1 MADATP
7 TLLSNASSNRPGAEE
22 TLKPPSVTEKT
33 VSAMAKQLGMS
44 LDNKA
49 GTFASDPDKIKYTD
63 GHLELTM
70 YRASGGIRFIDRARW
85 QVDDLKADLKIEDA
99 AASRLAQNFVKKYQ
113 LAPGF
118 ILEITVKDNALYG
131 QATNQPMLRLWRAL
145 RSS

>member
-1 MADATP
+1 MDIKVTGKLIDPPRGQAHVY
-7 TLLSNASSNRPGAEE
+7 R
-22 TLKPPSVTEKT
+22 LKPPSVTEKT

-49 GTFASDPDKIKYTD
+49 GTFASDPDKIRYTD

-113 LAPGF
+113 LAPGGEF
-118 ILEITVKDNALYG
+118 KFYKTAR
-131 QATNQPMLRLWRAL
+131 LRVG
-145 RSS
+145 